1 MTGRVEVVTN
11 DGDARRPLL
20 SRPASDI
27 DLDMATLDTR
37 HGHEK
42 WRRIVGLLLLF
53 TTVVLWTA
61 SNFMASVCAFLL
73 FLLLFARRLLTRALD
88 TVCRQHLLEALSRH
102 LR

>member
-11 DGDARRPLL
+11 DGGDARRPLL
-20 SRPASDI
+20 ARLPHSDTSDI
-27 DLDMATLDTR
+27 DLDMTALDTR

-61 SNFMASVCAFLL
+61 SNFMASV
-73 FLLLFARRLLTRALD
+73 RALFTISACFAHTD
-88 TVCRQHLLEALSRH
+88 N
-102 LR
+102 